1 MHAMNRSHTPPET
14 RLQHPRGAVT
24 LRRWPRRRHETLRA
38 WDGADLYLLDLPDAG
53 GDGPTLV
60 LNDTCGALG
69 LLLPDALV
77 SGDSWLARAALLANA
92 SDNNV
97 AWEAQRWCWP
107 DQPWP
112 AQPARVLV
120 RVPKQLALLEYQLW
134 RLATE
139 LPAGTPV
146 ALAWMDKHLPGN
158 LLTLV
163 QQYLGDIDLLRG
175 QYKAHGLTGFITG
188 AAVPALAYPGCV
200 AVPQFEWTLTA
211 RAGVFA
217 QGQLDIGARFFMQ
230 HIPAG
235 LNGRIADLGCGNGV
249 IGLVAAARNPAA
261 QVVFCD
267 ESWQALESAREN
279 AARYAATADVAF
291 HLGNG
296 LAGCEGRFDLV
307 LLNPPFHRGHAVDDS
322 VARMLF
328 QQAARRLTPQGEL
341 RVVGNRHL
349 GYGGLLKRYFRQ
361 VSRVADSDKFS
372 IVSAVG
378 VVER

>member
-1 MHAMNRSHTPPET
+1 MRAMSRLHTFPET
-14 RLQHPRGAVT
+14 MLAHARGAVT
-24 LRRWPRRRHETLRA
+24 VRRWPRQRSETLRA
-38 WDGADLYLLDLPDAG
+38 WDGADLYLLDLPDTAAAG
-53 GDGPTLV
+53 PALV
-60 LNDTCGALG
+60 LNDTCGALA
-69 LLLPDALV
+69 LLLPGCVV

-92 SDNNV
+92 ADNGLTFD
-97 AWEAQRWCWP
+97 EQRWCWP

-158 LLTLV
+158 LLALV
-163 QQYLGDIDLLRG
+163 RRYLGDIDLLRG
-175 QYKAHGLTGFITG
+175 QYKAHGLTGRITG
-188 AAVPALAYPGCV
+188 AAVPAPPYPGSV
-200 AVPQFEWTLTA
+200 AVPGFDWELTV

-217 QGQLDIGARFFMQ
+217 QDQLDVGARFFMQ
-230 HIPAG
+230 HVPSG
-235 LNGRIADLGCGNGV
+235 VSGRIADLGCGNGV

-279 AARYAATADVAF
+279 AARYAGSADTAF

-296 LAGCEGRFDLV
+296 LAGCDGQFDLV

-322 VARMLF
+322 MARMLF
-328 QQAARRLTPQGEL
+328 RQVARRLAPQGEL
-341 RVVGNRHL
+341 RVIGNRHL
-349 GYGGLLKRYFRQ
+349 GYAGLLKRYFRQ
-361 VSRVADSDKFS
+361 VVRIADSDKFS